1 MNDSEIIAL
10 FFERSEQAIAE
21 LDKSHGALVR
31 RILSNIL
38 DDPQDTEE
46 CVNDT
51 YMELWKTIPPGRP
64 DDLGA
69 FACGTARHIGISR
82 YRANSA
88 KKRNSY
94 YDTALDELDGI
105 LRSPANV
112 EAEFDAKELSSYI
125 NSFLGTLPYDDL
137 YILVRRFW
145 YSDTVSGIAASM
157 SLSPHAVSVRLFR
170 LRGKLKKYLKKEGL
184 IS

>member
-1 MNDSEIIAL
+1 MKDSEIIAL

-31 RILSNIL
+31 KILSNIL

-51 YMELWKTIPPGRP
+51 YMELWKTIPPRRP

-69 FACGTARHIGISR
+69 FACGTARFIGISR

-88 KKRNSY
+88 KKRNGY
-94 YDTALDELDGI
+94 YDTALDELEGI
-105 LRSPANV
+105 LCSPANV

-125 NSFLGTLPYDDL
+125 NSFLGMLPYDDR
-137 YILVRRFW
+137 YIFVRRYW
-145 YSDTVSGIAASM
+145 YSDPVSDIAADM
-157 SLSPHAVSVRLFR
+157 GISPHAVSVRLFR
-170 LRGKLKKYLKKEGL
+170 LRGRLKKYLRKEGL